1 MIVYHG
7 TSRDFDSFKEGW
19 FGYHFGT
26 NKQAEDR
33 LHYQYGAINSG
44 NLIPV
49 YLSIQNPIQIP
60 DTTPE
65 DNPYPLIDFFNGEE
79 IENTWCTVDLTG
91 EELDYI
97 KAAIRERGSEEDL
110 DNFDLEIKETL
121 KRIIEV
127 LQKRGYDGAWYYN
140 TKEGNIGAVDNIAWI
155 AFKPTQIKSAVGNNG
170 EYDSSNPN
178 MLNEDNYRDNIKT
191 PREVAEH
198 IYNLL
203 TPEQQE
209 ENDWDFNEYYNTI
222 KSFGKKYELIDIN
235 PNELKFNEDL
245 DPDTVEDYEYLMS
258 DNSPIPEI
266 VIDANN
272 EIIDGN
278 HRAKAAMNLGRTI
291 KAYKAIKSLQES
303 TYKVYH
309 GTNEKFSNFNFKR
322 ATQGI
327 VWFTDSID
335 SIQKG
340 EHGGQGSKYIMTR
353 YITINNPA
361 GWEEYEKYG
370 LGQLQDMGY
379 DGVILPQGNKTDYFV
394 FSPKSISAKEPTGL
408 NEDDYRGDHTAPTRE
423 DSPMHDV
430 TNAYGED
437 IYGSM
442 EKAVRYFGAHRPYDM
457 YSIGLIQRARNKPN
471 MPVKIYR
478 AVPAV
483 LTNQEKINDYEKQKA
498 YILKTGR
505 LPQGVDNWKDK
516 SEYYDYISN
525 EIDKLKSL
533 PTEQEAKTKINGGD
547 WVTINPA
554 YAKEHGKSN
563 LNNKY
568 KVLTKTVSAKNLFT
582 DGNDIHEWGYVE

>member
-1 MIVYHG
+1 MKSV
-7 TSRDFDSFKEGW
+7 
-19 FGYHFGT
+19 
-26 NKQAEDR
+26 KQIIR
-33 LHYQYGAINSG
+33 
-44 NLIPV
+44 
-49 YLSIQNPIQIP
+49 
-60 DTTPE
+60 
-65 DNPYPLIDFFNGEE
+65 EE
-79 IENTWCTVDLTG
+79 I
-91 EELDYI
+91 
-97 KAAIRERGSEEDL
+97 
-110 DNFDLEIKETL
+110 
-121 KRIIEV
+121 
-127 LQKRGYDGAWYYN
+127 
-140 TKEGNIGAVDNIAWI
+140 
-155 AFKPTQIKSAVGNNG
+155 
-170 EYDSSNPN
+170 
-178 MLNEDNYRDNIKT
+178 DNYRGI
-191 PREVAEH
+191 
-198 IYNLL
+198 
-203 TPEQQE
+203 
-209 ENDWDFNEYYNTI
+209 NET
-222 KSFGKKYELIDIN
+222 
-235 PNELKFNEDL
+235 
-245 DPDTVEDYEYLMS
+245 
-258 DNSPIPEI
+258 
-266 VIDANN
+266 
-272 EIIDGN
+272 
-278 HRAKAAMNLGRTI
+278 
-291 KAYKAIKSLQES
+291 

-327 VWFTDSID
+327 VWFTNSID

-408 NEDDYRGDHTAPTRE
+408 NEDDYRGEHTAPTRE

-516 SEYYDYISN
+516 SEYYDYISD

-533 PTEQEAKTKINGGD
+533 PAEQEAKTKINSGD

-582 DGNDIHEWGYVE
+582 DGNDIHEWGYSENIINEENVKDKNLATWKKTGKKFWIGCVNILDGEIEEVHTYEEAKRNDFHHSFYFSPNMLEKIQDEECMVFWVDEFGINGEWTHGKIPQNIINKISNQIIFRQ